1 MNSLVLI
8 LLIAVPFVV
17 LGALVAWLT
26 VTIGRE
32 TRSGK

>member
-1 MNSLVLI
+1 MSTLVLI
-8 LLIAVPFVV
+8 LLLAVPFVAV
-17 LGALVAWLT
+17 AAIVAWLT